1 MPFVYTGFLWGLAA
15 LAVPLWL
22 HLSRRRN
29 YRKLPV
35 GTLRFLEEVLR
46 ERRKRSRIEEWPLLL
61 LRLLCFAALVLLFMR
76 PFRNAPQAAEGKR
89 MATVVLVDASGSVT
103 PAMAE
108 EGRKSIREV
117 LQKARDGEKITLL
130 QFSDAAE
137 EIPGPESWQP
147 RAGAPTDWT
156 KALDQALDRLSQLPP
171 GGTGRIVAIGHF
183 TAGDLP
189 SAPPKV
195 WPPGVSLELRPL
207 TPPNISSGPQSGDQA
222 GSSLS
227 VGNAAVLGVSLLTPY
242 VTEQMEIEASVSLPA
257 GADRTVVLEA
267 EGLSLSQTLPAG
279 AERLIFR
286 FHPPRPEVRGVIRVA
301 GGDAWPADDQRAFA
315 VRWLEP
321 RKILL
326 VDSHPGSTPYA
337 GQAYFL
343 QKALTA
349 SGAVHG
355 KTPFQPEIGFGL
367 SGRGGPVDLSG
378 YAAVALCG
386 LPQLSASDAER
397 LAAFAAGGGGVI
409 TFLDGRWTPEL
420 ANALTSAGLAPAE
433 GKSTSSSETRHLVQW
448 SKDHPA
454 LASFDGADGGDLRTL
469 EWRDGFNNFEKTA
482 GWRSLA
488 TLEGGHALLLE
499 KQNGL
504 PSSGTGSGMGSGFGP
519 GTGKLTPDQAPVPAS
534 SPDSA
539 QTKTSR
545 ILLFAHPMT
554 REWTDIP
561 REPLFVPLV
570 KNLFAWLAKTETGL
584 PEVPPLTPGLRE
596 ARAPGLYTAQDGS
609 PVVVAAAASESAVA
623 PASPEA
629 FRSAFGV
636 PDEAAVKAAAAQAQA
651 EILSSATRSDQASP
665 EAMTLLASRQE
676 FWPWVAL
683 LLLLLLMAET
693 LLATRR
699 KASAA

>member
-1 MPFVYTGFLWGLAA
+1 
-15 LAVPLWL
+15 
-22 HLSRRRN
+22 
-29 YRKLPV
+29 
-35 GTLRFLEEVLR
+35 
-46 ERRKRSRIEEWPLLL
+46 
-61 LRLLCFAALVLLFMR
+61 
-76 PFRNAPQAAEGKR
+76 
-89 MATVVLVDASGSVT
+89 MATVVLADASGSVT
-103 PAMAE
+103 PAMTE
-108 EGRKSIREV
+108 EGRKLIREV
-117 LQKARDGEKITLL
+117 FEKARDGEKVTLL

-137 EIPGPESWQP
+137 EIPGPEAWQP
-147 RAGAPTDWT
+147 RPGAPTDWA
-156 KALDQALDRLSQLPP
+156 KALDSALDRLSQLPP
-171 GGTGRIVAIGHF
+171 GGTGRVVVIGHLA
-183 TAGDLP
+183 AGDLP
-189 SAPPKV
+189 STPPKV

-207 TPPNISSGPQSGDQA
+207 TAPTSSNSSGSDSPSG
-222 GSSLS
+222 
-227 VGNAAVLGVSLLTPY
+227 GNAAVLGVSLLTPY
-242 VTEQMEIEASVSLPA
+242 VTDQMEIEASVSLPA
-257 GADRTVVLEA
+257 GTDRTVVLEA

-286 FHPPRPEVRGVIRVA
+286 FHPPRPQVRGVIRVT

-349 SGAVHG
+349 SGAAHG

-397 LAAFAAGGGGVI
+397 LAAFATGGGGVV

-420 ANALTSAGLAPAE
+420 VNALTHSGLAPVD
-433 GKSTSSSETRHLVQW
+433 GKSTGGGDVRHLVQW
-448 SKDHPA
+448 NKNHPA
-454 LASFDGADGGDLRTL
+454 LSAFDGADGGDLRAL
-469 EWRDGFNNFEKTA
+469 EWRDGFNFQTQA
-482 GWRSLA
+482 GWQSLA
-488 TLEGGHALLLE
+488 MLEGGHALLLE
-499 KQNGL
+499 KLSNG
-504 PSSGTGSGMGSGFGP
+504 SGMGSGMGSGFGVE
-519 GTGKLTPDQAPVPAS
+519 TPAPS
-534 SPDSA
+534 NSPDKA
-539 QTKTSR
+539 TAKDSR
-545 ILLFAHPMT
+545 VLILSHPMT

-561 REPLFVPLV
+561 REPLFVPFV

-596 ARAPGLYTAQDGS
+596 ARSPGLYTAPDGS
-609 PVVVAAAASESAVA
+609 PIVVAAAASESAVA

-629 FRSAFGV
+629 FRTAFGV

-651 EILSSATRSDQASP
+651 DILANAASSAQASP
-665 EAMTLLASRQE
+665 EAMTLLASRRE

-683 LLLLLLMAET
+683 LLLVFLMAET

-699 KASAA
+699 KSSAA